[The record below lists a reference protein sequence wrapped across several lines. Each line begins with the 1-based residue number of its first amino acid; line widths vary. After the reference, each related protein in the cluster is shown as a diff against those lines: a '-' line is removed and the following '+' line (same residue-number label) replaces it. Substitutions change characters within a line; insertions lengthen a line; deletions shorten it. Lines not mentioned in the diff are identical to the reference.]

1 MRLLS
6 MSGPSFQE
14 MVQRISE
21 IQRPLP
27 AGASLGIGLAALI
40 AVAFPFTWLFVR
52 YLDTMAHE
60 GSHAVMQSA
69 AGAKILGIWLFR
81 EDAGGLTAG
90 WGGSGRGVLSAFIG
104 YLGSSLFGLA
114 AAKLISIGHSI
125 VVLWLAL
132 ALLVL
137 LLAVVRNGFGIA
149 AIAITGLVIYEIAR
163 HGSATQAIVA
173 AYGIAWLLLFA
184 GIRVVLEHWDGAGD
198 ARNLHDQ
205 TKIVPVTFAR
215 MWLVGAIFALLVGAK
230 LMI

>member
-1 MRLLS
+1 
-6 MSGPSFQE
+6 
-14 MVQRISE
+14 MVRRIGE

-27 AGASLGIGLAALI
+27 AGASLGIGLVALV

-69 AGAKILGIWLFR
+69 ADAKIVGVWVHIK
-81 EDAGGLTAG
+81 DANGLTRG
-90 WGGSGRGVLSAFIG
+90 RGGTGRGVLSGFVG

-125 VVLWLAL
+125 AVLWLAL
-132 ALLVL
+132 VLLVL
-137 LLAVVRNGFGIA
+137 LLTVVRNAFGIA
-149 AIAITGLVIYEIAR
+149 AIVITGLVIYEFAR
-163 HGSATQAIVA
+163 HGTATQATIA
-173 AYGIAWLLLFA
+173 AYGIAWLLLFS

-198 ARNLHDQ
+198 AQFLQGQ

-215 MWLVGAIFALLVGAK
+215 MWLVGAILALLIGGR
-230 LMI
+230 LMK